1 MSDTLGEGTTLYDDI
16 ILSGYSS
23 LILEISSVPMPA
35 GKSKLR
41 KGQVNCKLRK
51 GR

>member
-23 LILEISSVPMPA
+23 LILEISSVPIPA
-35 GKSKLR
+35 GKGKVE
-41 KGQVNCKLRK
+41 KGK
-51 GR
+51 GEL